1 MSSNHSRPLL
11 PLFLTVFIDMLGVGI
26 AIPVL
31 AAVFLNETGGAL
43 PAGTPF
49 ATRTLLYGLL
59 LAAYPIAQF
68 FGAPILGALS
78 DHRGRKPILLISL
91 AGTGIGYL
99 LFALGIYWQSLPLL
113 FVSRILDGFTGG
125 NIAIAMSAIA
135 DISDRQN
142 KTKNFGLMGTAFGMG
157 FILGPFLGGELSSPD
172 LVPWFTLATPFFA
185 TAALTFINILLCAY
199 FLPETLK
206 KPVHTPLSLLT
217 GMRHL
222 TKAFTTPPIRTMFIV
237 VFLLGLGF
245 NFFTQFFQ
253 VFLIERFAFT
263 EVDTGRLFGYIG
275 IWIAVTQGI
284 LTRPVSARFAPE
296 AVIRVVSLGLAVMLL
311 TLIFPTK
318 SMTFY
323 LLMPFIAIC
332 QGLLMPNMTSVV
344 SNLAGPDAQGEIM
357 GINQSVQSA
366 AQSIPPLV
374 AGLLTGVALELPI
387 LCGSIITLVAWAIF
401 TWSFRSPRKAE
412 VVHAS

>member
-1 MSSNHSRPLL
+1 MSPSHNRPIL

-49 ATRTLLYGLL
+49 ATRTLLYGIL

-68 FGAPILGALS
+68 FGAPVLGALS
-78 DHRGRKPILLISL
+78 DHRGRKPILLLSL
-91 AGTGIGYL
+91 AGTGLGYL
-99 LFALGIYWQSLPLL
+99 LFALGVMWQSLPLL

-135 DISDRQN
+135 DISDKEN
-142 KTKNFGLMGTAFGMG
+142 KTKNFGLMGTAFGLG

-172 LVPWFTLATPFFA
+172 LVPWFSLATPFFA
-185 TAALTFINILLCAY
+185 TAILTFINVGLCAY

-206 KPVHTPLSLLT
+206 NRVHTPLSFLT
-217 GMRHL
+217 GIRNL
-222 TKAFTTPPIRTMFIV
+222 GKAFTAPPIRTMFLV

-275 IWIAVTQGI
+275 IWIAFTQGV
-284 LTRPVSARFAPE
+284 LTRPVSARYSSE
-296 AVIRVVSLGLAVMLL
+296 AVIRIVSLGLAIMLF
-311 TLIFPTK
+311 TLIFPTQ
-318 SMTFY
+318 SWTFY
-323 LLMPFIAIC
+323 VLMPFIAIC
-332 QGLLMPNMTSVV
+332 QGLLMPNLTSVV

-366 AQSIPPLV
+366 AQSVPPLV
-374 AGLLTGVALELPI
+374 AGVLTGVALELPI
-387 LCGSIITLVAWAIF
+387 LCGSVITLLAWAIF
-401 TWSFRSPRKAE
+401 TYHFRRPHKGE
-412 VVHAS
+412 LVHG